1 MVQRKTN
8 NGQIID
14 FDSMIGGDEIAIG
27 NMNVNARGDVIG
39 SNGEIVTKA
48 EDRVRAYYEDN
59 PNSSTATTSTKGPM
73 PDVEP
78 QAKTDMAPEVKTA
91 KAQQT
96 EADQSVM
103 GQTTEPVVEER
114 VIASYKEV
122 ELPNGDI
129 EMVPVYEDDW
139 EDNA

>member
-1 MVQRKTN
+1 MVQRRTN
-8 NGQIID
+8 NGQLID
-14 FDSMIGGDEIAIG
+14 FDSMIAGDEIAVG
-27 NMNVNARGDVIG
+27 NMRVNARGDVIG
-39 SNGEIVTKA
+39 ANGEIVTKS

-73 PDVEP
+73 PDVEH
-78 QAKTDMAPEVKTA
+78 QVKTDMAPEVKTA
-91 KAQQT
+91 NAQQT

>member
-1 MVQRKTN
+1 MVQRRTN
-8 NGQIID
+8 NGQLID
-14 FDSMIGGDEIAIG
+14 FDSMIAGDEIAVG
-27 NMNVNARGDVIG
+27 NMRVNARGDVIG
-39 SNGEIVTKA
+39 ANGEIVTKS

-73 PDVEP
+73 PDVEH
-78 QAKTDMAPEVKTA
+78 QVKTDMAPEVKTA
-91 KAQQT
+91 NAQQT

-139 EDNA
+139 EDDA

>member
-78 QAKTDMAPEVKTA
+78 QVKTDMAPEVKTA
-91 KAQQT
+91 KAQKT

-103 GQTTEPVVEER
+103 GATTEEVVETREP
-114 VIASYKEV
+114 ISYKEV

-139 EDNA
+139 ENDA

>member
-1 MVQRKTN
+1 MVQRRTN
-8 NGQIID
+8 NGQLID
-14 FDSMIGGDEIAIG
+14 FDSMIAGDEIAVG
-27 NMNVNARGDVIG
+27 NMRVNARGDVIG
-39 SNGEIVTKA
+39 ANGEIVTKS

-73 PDVEP
+73 PDVEH
-78 QAKTDMAPEVKTA
+78 QVKTDMAPEVKTA
-91 KAQQT
+91 NAQQT

-114 VIASYKEV
+114 VVTSYKEV

-139 EDNA
+139 EDDA